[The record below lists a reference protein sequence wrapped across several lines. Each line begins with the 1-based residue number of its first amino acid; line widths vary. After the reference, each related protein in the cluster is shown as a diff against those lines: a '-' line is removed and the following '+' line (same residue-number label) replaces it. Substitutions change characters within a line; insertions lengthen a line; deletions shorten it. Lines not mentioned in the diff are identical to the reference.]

1 MLILIFL
8 IFLIVILII
17 REILGA
23 DASLGNGGDVRVMI
37 GDGNG
42 DNNDDDF
49 GDVDNDDDG
58 GGWMMQVM
66 FAGVPGNQQFLLF
79 THKPEVRLP
88 KIFTDN

>member
-1 MLILIFL
+1 MHILIFL
-8 IFLIVILII
+8 IFLIISIIIFLI

-42 DNNDDDF
+42 DNNDCDF
-49 GDVDNDDDG
+49 GDVDNDDG
-58 GGWMMQVM
+58 GGWRMQVM

-79 THKPEVRLP
+79 THKPEVRL
-88 KIFTDN
+88 